1 MMGTYREQHVYQ
13 QHGEQVNHYLHLIVH
28 TEMSRRLYCNLKGT
42 SSSFIY
48 MKKRSQICLRH
59 LETLVS

>member
-28 TEMSRRLYCNLKGT
+28 TEMSRRLQFERNII
-42 SSSFIY
+42 FIY
-48 MKKRSQICLRH
+48 LYEKKIADLFKTS
-59 LETLVS
+59 